1 MSLNDVSAR
10 FKSQQSEPS
19 SQKSVSSL
27 SDTAAAESFRI
38 RARMVGVLIRDAR
51 INAGRTL
58 EECARVLQTPSQQ
71 IEHWE
76 WGEIAPSLPELE
88 LLANYLGVPV
98 SQFWSTHTLQSDH
111 PNHANSQ
118 DEYLA
123 LRHHMIGALLRHAR
137 EQAGLSIEDIAHHA
151 NIDADNIKRYE
162 LGEIPLPMHELTVLA
177 NAVNKNLDYF
187 LESSSHIGELLALR
201 EKWKHFAELPEE
213 IQEFAANP
221 LNIGFIE
228 IAALLST
235 MPTDRLRR
243 IGESVL
249 NITM

>member
-10 FKSQQSEPS
+10 FKSQQSESS
-19 SQKSVSSL
+19 SQNSASFL
-27 SDTAAAESFRI
+27 SEAAAAESFRI
-38 RARMVGVLIRDAR
+38 RARMIGVLIRDAR
-51 INAGRTL
+51 LNAGRTL
-58 EECARVLQTPSQQ
+58 EDCAAVLQLEPHQ
-71 IEHWE
+71 IESWE

-98 SQFWSTHTLQSDH
+98 SQFWSTRTLQSEHHD
-111 PNHANSQ
+111 AARTQ

-123 LRHHMIGALLRHAR
+123 LRNHMIGALLRHAR
-137 EQAGLSIEDIAHHA
+137 EQAGLSLQDIAHRA
-151 NIDADNIKRYE
+151 NLDAGVIERYE
-162 LGEIPLPMHELTVLA
+162 LGELPLPMHELTVLA

-187 LESSSHIGELLALR
+187 LESSSRIGELLALR
-201 EKWKHFAELPEE
+201 EKWKHFAELPDE

>member
-1 MSLNDVSAR
+1 MSLSDVSAR
-10 FKSQQSEPS
+10 FKSQQSES
-19 SQKSVSSL
+19 STPNSASNQNDV
-27 SDTAAAESFRI
+27 AAVESFRI

-51 INAGRTL
+51 VNAGRTV
-58 EECARVLQTPSQQ
+58 EDCARILQSDPQQ
-71 IEHWE
+71 IESWE
-76 WGEIAPSLPELE
+76 WGEVAPSLPELE
-88 LLANYLGVPV
+88 LLANYLDVPV
-98 SQFWSTHTLQSDH
+98 SQFWSTRTLHTEDQSI
-111 PNHANSQ
+111 PRSQ

-137 EQAGLSIEDIAHHA
+137 EQAGLSIQDVTNRTRLDAG
-151 NIDADNIKRYE
+151 NIERYE
-162 LGEIPLPMHELTVLA
+162 LGEMPLPMHELTVLA
-177 NAVNKNLDYF
+177 NAVNKNLEYF
-187 LESSSHIGELLALR
+187 LENSSHIGELLALR
-201 EKWKHFAELPEE
+201 EKWKHFAELPED

-228 IAALLST
+228 IAVMLST

>member
-1 MSLNDVSAR
+1 MSLNDISAR
-10 FKSQQSEPS
+10 FKNQQADSSQQSLAS
-19 SQKSVSSL
+19 STSH
-27 SDTAAAESFRI
+27 AAAEESFRI

-58 EECARVLQTPSQQ
+58 EDCAQLLQTDSQQ
-71 IEHWE
+71 LEEWE
-76 WGEIAPSLPELE
+76 WGESAPSLPELE
-88 LLANYLGVPV
+88 ILASYLGVPV
-98 SQFWSTHTLQSDH
+98 SQFWNIHTLESEHRDTH
-111 PNHANSQ
+111 RTQ

-123 LRHHMIGALLRHAR
+123 LRHHMIGALLRQAR
-137 EQAGLSIEDIAHHA
+137 EQAGFSISDIAAKTNINPA
-151 NIDADNIKRYE
+151 NIERYE
-162 LGEIPLPMHELTVLA
+162 LGEIPLPMHELTMLA

-187 LESSSHIGELLALR
+187 LESSSTIGELLALR
-201 EKWKHFAELPEE
+201 EKWKHFAELPAE
-213 IQEFAANP
+213 IQDFAANP

-249 NITM
+249 NITL